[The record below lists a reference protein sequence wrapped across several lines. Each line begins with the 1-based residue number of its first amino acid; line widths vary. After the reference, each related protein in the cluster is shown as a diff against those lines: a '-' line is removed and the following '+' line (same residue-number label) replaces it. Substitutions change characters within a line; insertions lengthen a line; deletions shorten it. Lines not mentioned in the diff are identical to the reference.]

1 MPKCHSSD
9 TFDLNFAGSVES
21 GGEADGNL
29 AGLRFRDDGRLH
41 AEHSALGFPLAPG
54 RSAEKDVNGLF
65 GSKYQKRDPA
75 NRRDPAEYQDEHNQ
89 LRPRGWLAPDF
100 HPRFLP
106 HNELKRARLIS
117 AARMNLNW
125 KP

>member
-41 AEHSALGFPLAPG
+41 AEHSALGLPLTPG
-54 RSAEKDVNGLF
+54 RSAEEDVNGLF
-65 GSKYQKRDPA
+65 GSKY
-75 NRRDPAEYQDEHNQ
+75 
-89 LRPRGWLAPDF
+89 
-100 HPRFLP
+100 
-106 HNELKRARLIS
+106 
-117 AARMNLNW
+117 
-125 KP
+125 